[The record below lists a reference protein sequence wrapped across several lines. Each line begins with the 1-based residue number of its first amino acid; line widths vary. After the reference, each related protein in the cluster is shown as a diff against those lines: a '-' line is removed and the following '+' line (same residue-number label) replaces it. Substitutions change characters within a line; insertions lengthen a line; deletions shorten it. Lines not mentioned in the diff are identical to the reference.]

1 MVGLGGRHGD
11 TSSVL
16 VETVTKKKSRF
27 KVPFKMLSELSQ
39 KYIVEYTKSRIDRKE
54 PRNAQSACRWEQ
66 MKKYGLKPAHAFVSQ
81 KKALR
86 GE

>member
-1 MVGLGGRHGD
+1 VGFL
-11 TSSVL
+11 S
-16 VETVTKKKSRF
+16 KKKSRF
-27 KVPFKMLSELSQ
+27 KVPFKALSPLSQ
-39 KYIVEYTKSRIDRKE
+39 KRIVEYTKSRMDRKE
-54 PRNAQSACRWEQ
+54 PRNANRAYRWEQ

>member
-1 MVGLGGRHGD
+1 M
-11 TSSVL
+11 
-16 VETVTKKKSRF
+16 TKKKSKFR
-27 KVPFKMLSELSQ
+27 VPFKILSELSQ
-39 KYIVEYTKSRIDRKE
+39 RHIIEYTKSRMDRKE
-54 PRNAQSACRWEQ
+54 PRNAQSAYRWEQ